1 VNVVVSLIVA
11 ETASHILL
19 VLVVNNR
26 WNKRCRSSESRA
38 YWSVDRQQP

>member
-11 ETASHILL
+11 EAAKSYFAF
-19 VLVVNNR
+19 LVVIHR

-38 YWSVDRQQP
+38 YWSVDRQ